1 MTVQK
6 KLLFLPDEKKRL
18 RYQTAL
24 DQICELRRLK
34 TFKEFIEDSFDDA
47 YDFILTARFQNDP
60 LERRF
65 GQYRQIK
72 GGLKEDIDIAEK
84 IKISFPGEMEVMK
97 LETDY
102 SLGISLDA
110 LMLSPD
116 SGEVVVH
123 IAGYTTKKYLKKI
136 KM

>member
-1 MTVQK
+1 M
-6 KLLFLPDEKKRL
+6 
-18 RYQTAL
+18 
-24 DQICELRRLK
+24 
-34 TFKEFIEDSFDDA
+34 

-60 LERRF
+60 LERRL

-72 GGLKEDIDIAEK
+72 GSLKEDIDIAEK

-97 LETDY
+97 LKTDY

-110 LMLSPD
+110 FMLSLD

-123 IAGYTTKKYLKKI
+123 IAGYTTKKHLKKI